1 MILALESSC
10 DETAVAVFDPA
21 AGLTGEWVHSQIAL
35 HEAYG
40 GVVPDLASREHLAHF
55 GPLLRRALATI
66 RPEQVT
72 QIAVTNGPGLAA
84 CLAMGLATAKSLGLA
99 WRVPVVGVNHLRAHA
114 FSPFIALH
122 AANPAAFDAEFAK
135 LLPHLGLL
143 VSGGNTALF
152 SIDETRRIT
161 LIASTMDDAAGE
173 ALDKGAKLLGL
184 GYPGGPQVEKLAAT
198 GNPTA
203 FAFPKAMAQ
212 RSTLEFSFSGL
223 KTSLR
228 YQLEKM
234 SPAEI
239 ETRKADLC
247 ASYQAAVFEALVRKT
262 RLALVGGPASLR
274 AGSQEPGLVGAD
286 LGRSS
291 GDGVSTLAPKNRDPA
306 AAGRASSAGA
316 FRAAST
322 PQRDSSPSSSRHP
335 DPAHAGEGSKDRPP
349 SSESLSSQLS
359 ALSFNSFGLSGGVAN
374 NQTLQRLLEN
384 IAQAQN
390 LPFLRAQPQHTGDN
404 AGMIAFAAWAE
415 RETGGVNPAGL
426 DLTVEPSLPLA
437 LGD

>member
-21 AGLTGEWVHSQIAL
+21 VGLTGEWVHSQIAL

-55 GPLLRRALATI
+55 GPLLQRALASV
-66 RPEQVT
+66 RPEQIT
-72 QIAVTNGPGLAA
+72 RIAVTQGPGLAA
-84 CLAMGLATAKSLGLA
+84 CLAMGLATAKSLALA

-114 FSPFIALH
+114 FSPFIGLH
-122 AANPAAFDAEFAK
+122 AANPAAFDEEFAK

-152 SIDETRRIT
+152 AIDEARRIT
-161 LIASTMDDAAGE
+161 LLASTMDDAAGE

-203 FAFPKAMAQ
+203 FAFPKAVAQ

-234 SPAEI
+234 PAAEI
-239 ETRKADLC
+239 ARRQADLC
-247 ASYQAAVFEALVRKT
+247 ASYQAAVFDALVRKAK
-262 RLALVGGPASLR
+262 LALERGFAGP
-274 AGSQEPGLVGAD
+274 GTDNQEPITNNQD
-286 LGRSS
+286 
-291 GDGVSTLAPKNRDPA
+291 AP
-306 AAGRASSAGA
+306 RAS
-316 FRAAST
+316 FR
-322 PQRDSSPSSSRHP
+322 
-335 DPAHAGEGSKDRPP
+335 
-349 SSESLSSQLS
+349 
-359 ALSFNSFGLSGGVAN
+359 SFGLSGGVAN
-374 NQTLQRLLEN
+374 NRTLQALLDKVARE
-384 IAQAQN
+384 QN
-390 LPFLRAQPQHTGDN
+390 VPFLRAQPKHTGDN
-404 AGMIAFAAWAE
+404 AGMIAFAAFAE
-415 RETGGVNPAGL
+415 REPGGLNPAHL
-426 DLTVEPSLPLA
+426 ALEIAPSLPLA
-437 LGD
+437 MG